1 MQAIKYEEEIMG
13 TDLKERLD
21 ATQLKELQLI
31 SSMIA
36 KGESFDTFNV
46 VWEKFLKNSKNE
58 IKASKNE
65 EIELDINELIQNVLY
80 ESYKEINADLQYYAK
95 KIKFL
100 NEQKEQIREHISGI
114 LETMQDY
121 INSKEEILSAIGDDA
136 QLANIDL
143 QSALQ
148 KQQQTIQMMS
158 NISKTLHDTALA
170 VIRKMG

>member
-1 MQAIKYEEEIMG
+1 MG
-13 TDLKERLD
+13 TALKERLD
-21 ATQLKELQLI
+21 ETQLKELQLI

-46 VWEKFLKNSKNE
+46 IWEKFLKNSKKE
-58 IKASKNE
+58 IKVSKNE

-80 ESYKEINADLQYYAK
+80 ESYKEINVDLQYYTK

-114 LETMQDY
+114 RETMQNY
-121 INSKEEILSAIGDDA
+121 INSEEEILSTVGDDA

-143 QSALQ
+143 QSTLQ